1 MALNLLCIPKADLKF
16 AIFLSQLSQYFGSQ
30 VCPQVILL
38 FFMGLNSM
46 NDQLVFVE
54 LKFCEIMGISL
65 AS

>member
-16 AIFLSQLSQYFGSQ
+16 AIFLSQLSQYLGSQ

-38 FFMGLNSM
+38 FFMELNSM
-46 NDQLVFVE
+46 DDQFVE
-54 LKFCEIMGISL
+54 LKFCETMGISL